1 MSPRPNVKARLDPAV
16 LRAALWA
23 ARAQRQARLGLRR
36 QGLQSAPLPRPPRL
50 PSRAE
55 HGVHAVLRRTGAT
68 CLVRAMVLQA
78 WQASSGPAPDVVIG
92 VTAPSRGFRAHAW
105 LDSEPACHSDGFE
118 ELTRLRSPSA
128 L

>member
-1 MSPRPNVKARLDPAV
+1 MNPRLDPVV
-16 LRAALWA
+16 LRAAWWA
-23 ARAQRQARLGLRR
+23 LRAQRQARRGLKRD
-36 QGLQSAPLPRPPRL
+36 GLQCQPLLPPPSL
-50 PSRAE
+50 PARGE
-55 HGVHAVLRRTGAT
+55 RGVHAVLRRTGAT
-68 CLVRAMVLQA
+68 CLVRAVVLQA

-105 LDSEPACHSDGFE
+105 LDGEPACHSDGFE

>member
-1 MSPRPNVKARLDPAV
+1 MKARLDPAM
-16 LRAALWA
+16 LRAAWWA
-23 ARAQRQARLGLRR
+23 VRAQRRARQGLER
-36 QGLQSAPLPRPPRL
+36 QGLQCPPLLPPPRL
-50 PSRAE
+50 RARAN

-105 LDSEPACHSDGFE
+105 LDGEPACHNDGFE

>member
-1 MSPRPNVKARLDPAV
+1 MRPRLDPVV
-16 LRAALWA
+16 LRAAWWA
-23 ARAQRQARLGLRR
+23 LGAQRRARHGLKRH
-36 QGLQSAPLPRPPRL
+36 GLQFEPLPVPPRL
-50 PSRAE
+50 PARGE
-55 HGVHAVLRRTGAT
+55 RGVHAVLRRTGAT

-78 WQASSGPAPDVVIG
+78 WRAASGPAPDVVIG

-105 LDSEPACHSDGFE
+105 LDGEPACHSAGFE